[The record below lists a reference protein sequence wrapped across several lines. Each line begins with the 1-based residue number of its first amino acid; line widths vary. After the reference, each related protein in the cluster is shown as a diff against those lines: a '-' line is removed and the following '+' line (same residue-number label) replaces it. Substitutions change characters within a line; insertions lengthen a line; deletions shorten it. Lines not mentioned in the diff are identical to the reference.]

1 MFVGLAVALSAL
13 QAQNTV
19 TVGDVS
25 LKQGESA
32 VISVELANET
42 AFSAFQ
48 MDLILPVGFEVATT
62 LNEDDEEVLDI
73 ALSADRKKSTHS
85 LSYNVFPDGAIRIAS
100 FSSTNAT
107 YKGQSGAIVQFRIV
121 ATESAVA
128 GTHAVLLDNVIFTTP
143 DAVDFAFDTVEFALD
158 YSASSPNVPDPDVP
172 NPDVPETPERPV
184 DPEIS
189 VNEVYASDLYLNG
202 VGNSEM
208 LSVLL
213 NNETA
218 FSAFQMDLRL
228 PVGFEVATTLNE
240 DGEEVLD
247 ISLSADRK
255 KSTHSLS
262 YNVFPD
268 GTIRIASF
276 SSTNATYKGQSG
288 DIVQFR
294 ILATESAVAGVYTAT
309 LRNVIFT
316 TPDAVDYPMADSNF
330 QIAYTTSSS
339 GGEVDHKHSVEVHVG
354 NLGRCVW
361 DGVLIGPYGS
371 YSKVYDAEQADS
383 LHLFFIPFDGYQAS
397 SIKRNGE
404 LVEIRNNVYE
414 ESLVED
420 VVFTDVCYSTIV
432 DTLVVTETV
441 IDTLVVT
448 ETIVE
453 VDTLV
458 VTETVVDTL
467 VVTETIVEVDT
478 LVVTET
484 VVDTL
489 VLSETVIDTLVVT
502 ETIVEVDT
510 LVVTETV
517 VDTLVLTET
526 VIDTLVVTETII
538 EVDTLVVEKV
548 DTVFITEVG
557 ELPIPVITCEE
568 GVVTITCDDPD
579 VFIFYAIDGSP
590 LEGGLYTGPFEMTS
604 NGIVSAVAI
613 RCSEVATQYVVAG
626 GVAQSA
632 MRIVGCRYYTEDG
645 VEVLSPEKGIII
657 VSAEYEDG
665 TTRVFKMVKK

>member
-467 VVTETIVEVDT
+467 V
-478 LVVTET
+478 
-484 VVDTL
+484 
-489 VLSETVIDTLVVT
+489 
-502 ETIVEVDT
+502 
-510 LVVTETV
+510 
-517 VDTLVLTET
+517 LTET